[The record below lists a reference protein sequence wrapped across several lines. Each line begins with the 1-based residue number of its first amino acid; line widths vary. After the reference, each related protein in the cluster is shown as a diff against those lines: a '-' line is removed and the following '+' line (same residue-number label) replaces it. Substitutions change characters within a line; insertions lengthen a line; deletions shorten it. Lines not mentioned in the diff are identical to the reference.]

1 MKSLLTVYFLFF
13 ITILFAQKLPQPP
26 KTDAIGKESLWE
38 SFEKK
43 DTYDILVRTKKI
55 AILPVSSAYFAKKI
69 DPDSLQKY
77 QNMLTTISVNIQKAY
92 FNGLIK
98 KSLSAAIQNPE
109 ETNKILNQKGLLNT
123 ETLKQTP
130 KNTLCFI
137 LGVDAVIFVDI
148 TMELTKATLVT
159 SRFEEIAIGL
169 RLYEKSNGDFFWA
182 YRLAVKFKDNLFNQS
197 LSFDFKPKQK
207 IGVNFFGWLDEKP
220 LTPFN
225 EAIRESFQS
234 IPFVIK

>member
-1 MKSLLTVYFLFF
+1 MKKL
-13 ITILFAQKLPQPP
+13 ITILLSIVTISLSAQKLPNPP
-26 KTDAIGKESLWE
+26 KADAIGKESLWE

-43 DTYDILVRTKKI
+43 NTYDILVRTKKI
-55 AILPVSSAYFAKKI
+55 AILPGSSAYFAKNI
-69 DPDSLQKY
+69 DPDFLQKY
-77 QNMLTTISVNIQKAY
+77 QNWLDTVSVVVQEKYFML
-92 FNGLIK
+92 LIK

-137 LGVDAVIFVDI
+137 LGVDAVMFVDI
-148 TMELTKATLVT
+148 TMELTKNTLVT
-159 SRFEEIAIGL
+159 ASSEEIAIGL

-182 YRLAVKFKDNLFNQS
+182 NRLTAKLKNGISPDYVFTN
-197 LSFDFKPKQK
+197 
-207 IGVNFFGWLDEKP
+207 
-220 LTPFN
+220 
-225 EAIRESFQS
+225 AIRESFQS

>member
-1 MKSLLTVYFLFF
+1 MNKMKKL
-13 ITILFAQKLPQPP
+13 ITILLSIVTISLSAQKLPNPP
-26 KTDAIGKESLWE
+26 KADAIGKESLWE

-69 DPDSLQKY
+69 NADSLQKY
-77 QNMLTTISVNIQKAY
+77 QNMLTNISVNIQKSY

-98 KSLSAAIQNPE
+98 KSLSAAIQNPD

-137 LGVDAVIFVDI
+137 LGVDAVMFVDI
-148 TMELTKATLVT
+148 TMELTKNTLVT
-159 SRFEEIAIGL
+159 AGSEEIAIGL

-182 YRLAVKFKDNLFNQS
+182 NRLTAKLKNGISRDYVFTN
-197 LSFDFKPKQK
+197 
-207 IGVNFFGWLDEKP
+207 
-220 LTPFN
+220 
-225 EAIRESFQS
+225 AISESFQS

>member
-1 MKSLLTVYFLFF
+1 MKKL
-13 ITILFAQKLPQPP
+13 ITILLSIVTISLSAQKLPNPP
-26 KTDAIGKESLWE
+26 KADAIGKESLWE

-55 AILPVSSAYFAKKI
+55 AILPGSSAYFAKNI
-69 DPDSLQKY
+69 DPDFLQKY
-77 QNMLTTISVNIQKAY
+77 QNWLDTVSMIVQQKYFML
-92 FNGLIK
+92 LIK
-98 KSLSAAIQNPE
+98 KSLSAAIQNPD

-137 LGVDAVIFVDI
+137 LGVDAVMFVDI
-148 TMELTKATLVT
+148 TMELTKNTLVT
-159 SRFEEIAIGL
+159 AGSEEIAIGL

-182 YRLAVKFKDNLFNQS
+182 NRLTAKLKNGISRDYVFTN
-197 LSFDFKPKQK
+197 
-207 IGVNFFGWLDEKP
+207 
-220 LTPFN
+220 
-225 EAIRESFQS
+225 AISESFQS

>member
-1 MKSLLTVYFLFF
+1 MKSLLTVYFLFL

-55 AILPVSSAYFAKKI
+55 AILPVSSAYFAKNI
-69 DPDSLQKY
+69 DSDSLQKY
-77 QNMLTTISVNIQKAY
+77 QNWLDTISVEIQEAY
-92 FNGLIK
+92 FMLLIK
-98 KSLSAAIQNPE
+98 KTLSAAIQNPK
-109 ETNKILNQKGLLNT
+109 ETNKILNQKGLLNR
-123 ETLKQTP
+123 ESLKQTP

-137 LGVDAVIFVDI
+137 LGVDAVMFVDI
-148 TMELTKATLVT
+148 TMELTKNTLVT
-159 SRFEEIAIGL
+159 ASSEEIAIGL

-182 YRLAVKFKDNLFNQS
+182 NRLTAKLKYGISPDYVFTN
-197 LSFDFKPKQK
+197 
-207 IGVNFFGWLDEKP
+207 
-220 LTPFN
+220 
-225 EAIRESFQS
+225 AIRESFQS

>member
-1 MKSLLTVYFLFF
+1 MKKL
-13 ITILFAQKLPQPP
+13 ITILLSIVTISLSAQKLPNAP
-26 KTDAIGKESLWE
+26 KADAIGKESLWE

-55 AILPVSSAYFAKKI
+55 AILPGSSAYFAKNI
-69 DPDSLQKY
+69 DPDFLQKY
-77 QNMLTTISVNIQKAY
+77 QNWLDTVSMIVQQKYFML
-92 FNGLIK
+92 LIK
-98 KSLSAAIQNPE
+98 KSLSAAIQNPD

-137 LGVDAVIFVDI
+137 LGVDAVMFVDI
-148 TMELTKATLVT
+148 TMELTKNTLVT
-159 SRFEEIAIGL
+159 AGSEEIAIGL

-182 YRLAVKFKDNLFNQS
+182 NRLTAKLKNGISRDYVFTN
-197 LSFDFKPKQK
+197 
-207 IGVNFFGWLDEKP
+207 
-220 LTPFN
+220 
-225 EAIRESFQS
+225 AISESFQS

>member
-1 MKSLLTVYFLFF
+1 MKKL
-13 ITILFAQKLPQPP
+13 ITILLSIVTISLSAQKLPNAP
-26 KTDAIGKESLWE
+26 KADAIGKESLWE

-55 AILPVSSAYFAKKI
+55 AILPGSSAYFAKNI
-69 DPDSLQKY
+69 DPDFLQKY
-77 QNMLTTISVNIQKAY
+77 QNWLDTVSMIVQQKYFML
-92 FNGLIK
+92 LIK
-98 KSLSAAIQNPE
+98 KSLSAAIQNPD

-137 LGVDAVIFVDI
+137 LGVDAVMFVDI
-148 TMELTKATLVT
+148 TMELTKNTLVT
-159 SRFEEIAIGL
+159 AGSEEIAIGL

-182 YRLAVKFKDNLFNQS
+182 NRLTAKLKNGISRDYVFTN
-197 LSFDFKPKQK
+197 
-207 IGVNFFGWLDEKP
+207 
-220 LTPFN
+220 
-225 EAIRESFQS
+225 AIRESFQS